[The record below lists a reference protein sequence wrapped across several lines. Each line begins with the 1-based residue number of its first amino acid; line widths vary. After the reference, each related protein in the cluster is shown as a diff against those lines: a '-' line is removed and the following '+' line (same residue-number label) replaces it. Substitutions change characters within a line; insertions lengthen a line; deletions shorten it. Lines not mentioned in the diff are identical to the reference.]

1 MKALFFGIYDPK
13 YARNRVLLE
22 GFERNGWEVV
32 QVRVDPREYRG
43 LAKYWQLA
51 RFGMQVRREEFDM
64 ILVCFPGHTV
74 MPLARLLFGK
84 HIVFDAFLSLYDSNV
99 FDRQLYGVWS
109 LRGRRDWLLDAC
121 SSRLAGKVLFDTYA
135 LRDYFISEFGI
146 PREKCIRVLIGAD
159 DKTFFPLHVPQ
170 EEVFTVHFHGTF
182 IPLQG
187 IAHIIDAADIL
198 RNEPIR
204 FRIIGH
210 GQESE
215 AIDARIRALD
225 LDRMIERIP
234 KVPIEKIPGY
244 MAGAHVVLGI
254 FGDTEKAKRA
264 IPNKVYEAMA
274 MGKAIITADARGI
287 HELPGARNAF
297 ALVPTA
303 DPQALARAILELKN
317 DEGRRRALGEAARR
331 LFERELLPERLVARL
346 LEELNMS

>member
-1 MKALFFGIYDPK
+1 MKVCFFGIYDPK
-13 YARNRVLLE
+13 YARNRVLYE
-22 GFERNGWEVV
+22 GFTRNGWEVSE
-32 QVRVDPREYRG
+32 VRVDPRKYRG
-43 LAKYWQLA
+43 FRKYVELAKL
-51 RFGMQVRREEFDM
+51 GMRARREKFDLV
-64 ILVCFPGHTV
+64 LVCFPGQTTL
-74 MPLARLLFGK
+74 PLARLIFGK
-84 HIVFDAFLSLYDSNV
+84 NVVFDAFLSLYDSNV
-99 FDRQLYGVWS
+99 FDRQVYGPWS
-109 LRGRRDWLLDAC
+109 IRGRRDWLLDAC

-159 DKTFFPLHVPQ
+159 DKTFFPMQAP
-170 EEVFTVHFHGTF
+170 EAEVFTVHFHGTF

-187 IAHIIDAADIL
+187 IAHIVEAANIL

-215 AIDARIRALD
+215 AIDARIRSLD
-225 LDRMIERIP
+225 LDRMIERVP

-287 HELPGARNAF
+287 HELSGARDVF
-297 ALVPTA
+297 ALVPAA
-303 DPQALARAILELKN
+303 DPQALASAILELKN
-317 DEGRRRALGEAARR
+317 NEGRRRALGEAARL
-331 LFERELLPERLVARL
+331 LFECELLPERLVARL
-346 LEELNMS
+346 LEELHTS